1 MAVLGLRCC
10 RGFFVV
16 AVSGVALVTVPQLLT
31 AAPPVEE
38 HGLWGAVAVEHALS
52 CSVLG
57 GIFLGQG
64 SNLCLLHWQVDSLP

>member
-1 MAVLGLRCC
+1 MLDIIDTEKQYYLFMAVLGLRCC

-52 CSVLG
+52 CSVL
-57 GIFLGQG
+57 
-64 SNLCLLHWQVDSLP
+64 